1 MYKQF
6 IFIALIVLSRVSLLN
21 AQEALTLES
30 AIQIA
35 LSNNYDIKVAKN
47 GSEIAKN
54 NATKGNAG
62 LLPSLNA
69 SGGVNYSE
77 HNEDEIYSSGALNF
91 SYTLFNGLGAR
102 HTYQILNLRKQQ
114 GELTARFNIENTIA
128 NVISGFYQLSKAY
141 DELDVAS
148 ENLQISKERLLRN
161 ESKYEFGNINKLEV
175 LNAKVDFNRDS
186 SVYLKSQ
193 QSYEEAIREM
203 NVLLGRSAESKMQL
217 IKEKSN
223 FQEFNMMELKR
234 KTLEEN
240 AEYLLKTSELREDE
254 IAVKKAKSG
263 QLPSLSLK
271 SSYSYYENEIMG
283 TNSHTQLTGGLTLSF
298 NIFDGKRKKTEIA
311 NAKIQKQITELEL
324 QDKKLNLEKDLVN
337 AYADYQYNLKVLA
350 LEEDAL
356 NAASLNFEQTK
367 EYYQLGQVTSTS
379 FREAQLN
386 LVEAKNNKAAAG
398 YNAKLSELNIKIVSG
413 VLLEQ

>member
-6 IFIALIVLSRVSLLN
+6 IFIALIVLSRFSLLN

-217 IKEKSN
+217 IKESSN

-311 NAKIQKQITELEL
+311 NAKIQKQITEFEL
-324 QDKKLNLEKDLVN
+324 QDKKLKLEKDLIN

-367 EYYQLGQVTSTS
+367 EYYHLGQVTSTS

>member
-77 HNEDEIYSSGALNF
+77 HNENEIYSSGALNF

-311 NAKIQKQITELEL
+311 NAKIQKQITEFEL
-324 QDKKLNLEKDLVN
+324 QDKKLKLEKDLIN

>member
-311 NAKIQKQITELEL
+311 NAKIQKQITEFEL

>member
-77 HNEDEIYSSGALNF
+77 HNEDEVYSSGALNF

-311 NAKIQKQITELEL
+311 NAKIQKQITEFEL

>member
-6 IFIALIVLSRVSLLN
+6 IFIALIVLSSVSLLN

-186 SVYLKSQ
+186 SVFLKSQ

-217 IKEKSN
+217 IKEKTN

-254 IAVKKAKSG
+254 IAIKKAKSG

-311 NAKIQKQITELEL
+311 NAKIQKQITEFEL

>member
-311 NAKIQKQITELEL
+311 NAKIQKQITEFEL
-324 QDKKLNLEKDLVN
+324 QDKKLKLEKDLIN

>member
-6 IFIALIVLSRVSLLN
+6 IFIALIVLSRISLLN

-35 LSNNYDIKVAKN
+35 LSNNYDIKVTKN
-47 GSEIAKN
+47 DSEIAKN

-102 HTYQILNLRKQQ
+102 LTYQILNLRKQQ

-141 DELDVAS
+141 DEMDVAS

-161 ESKYEFGNINKLEV
+161 QSKYEFGNINKLEV

-193 QSYEEAIREM
+193 QTYEEAIREM

-217 IKEKSN
+217 IKENSN

-254 IAVKKAKSG
+254 IALKKAKSG

-271 SSYSYYENEIMG
+271 SSYSCYENEIMG

-311 NAKIQKQITELEL
+311 NAKIQKQITEFEL
-324 QDKKLNLEKDLVN
+324 QDKKLKLEKDLIN

-367 EYYQLGQVTSTS
+367 EYYHLGQVTSTS

-413 VLLEQ
+413 VLLE

>member
-311 NAKIQKQITELEL
+311 NAKIQKQITEFEL
-324 QDKKLNLEKDLVN
+324 QDKKLKLEKDLIN

-367 EYYQLGQVTSTS
+367 EYYHLGQVTSTS

>member
-1 MYKQF
+1 MKK
-6 IFIALIVLSRVSLLN
+6 IRVLIGFLLLSAPLS
-21 AQEALTLES
+21 AQEALTLET
-30 AIQIA
+30 AVAMA
-35 LSNNYDIKVAKN
+35 LENNLNIKVAKN
-47 GSEIAKN
+47 QAEVSAN

-77 HNEDEIYSSGALNF
+77 HNEDKIYSSGALNF

-102 HTYQILNLRKQQ
+102 YTYKILNFRKQQ
-114 GELTARFNIENTIA
+114 AELTERFNIENTIT

-161 ESKYEFGNINKLEV
+161 ESEYEFGNINKLEV

-203 NVLLGRSAESKMQL
+203 NVLLGRSAETKIQL
-217 IKEKSN
+217 IKDASN

-240 AEYLLKTSELREDE
+240 AEYLLKTRELREDE

-298 NIFDGKRKKTEIA
+298 NIFDGKRKKTEVA
-311 NAKIQKQITELEL
+311 NAKIQKQITEFEL
-324 QDKKLNLEKDLVN
+324 QDKKLKLEKDLIN

-367 EYYQLGQVTSTS
+367 EYYHLGQVTSTS

>member
-6 IFIALIVLSRVSLLN
+6 IFIALIVLGRVSLLN

-148 ENLQISKERLLRN
+148 ENLQISKERLLRS

-217 IKEKSN
+217 IKENSN
-223 FQEFNMMELKR
+223 FQEFNMMKLKR

-311 NAKIQKQITELEL
+311 NAKIQKQITEFEL
-324 QDKKLNLEKDLVN
+324 QDKKLKLEKDLIN

-367 EYYQLGQVTSTS
+367 EYYHLGQVTSTS

>member
-6 IFIALIVLSRVSLLN
+6 IFITLIVLSRVSLLN

-186 SVYLKSQ
+186 SVFLKSQ

-203 NVLLGRSAESKMQL
+203 NVLLGRSAERKMQL
-217 IKEKSN
+217 IKEKTN

-311 NAKIQKQITELEL
+311 NAKIQKQITEFEL